1 MTKKRLF
8 DIFFAIILLIPITPI
23 CLVIIIL
30 IKLTSDGTP
39 IYWSDRIGKNNIVFK
54 MPKFRSM
61 KTDTKQTASNILKN
75 PSNHITFV
83 GHIIRK
89 TSLDELPQIYSILKG
104 DMSFVGPRPALYN
117 QKNLINL
124 RKKNNIDKMI
134 PGLTGWAQINGRDT
148 LKISKK
154 VEYERFYMEN
164 QSFLF
169 DLKIIFLTFFVVI
182 KKSGLSH

>member
-8 DIFFAIILLIPITPI
+8 DIFLAIALIIPITPL
-23 CLVIIIL
+23 CLVIILL
-30 IKLTSDGTP
+30 IKLTSDGP
-39 IYWSDRIGKNNIVFK
+39 SIYWSDRIGKNNIVFK

-61 KTDTKQTASNILKN
+61 KIDTKQTASNLLKN
-75 PSNHITFV
+75 PSEQITFV
-83 GHIIRK
+83 GRFIRK
-89 TSLDELPQIYSILKG
+89 TSLDELPQLYSILKG
-104 DMSFVGPRPALYN
+104 EMSFVGPRPALYN
-117 QKNLINL
+117 QKNLMNL
-124 RKKNNIDKMI
+124 RKKNNIDKMT

-148 LKISKK
+148 LKILTK

-169 DLKIIFLTFFVVI
+169 DLKIIYLTLFVVI